1 MIRRIQALRYR
12 CLRYVDL
19 DLDRFH
25 VLIGP
30 NASGK
35 STLFDAV
42 AFLGDLV
49 RDGLESA
56 IESRTRNLQ
65 DMVWNRPE
73 SGPSF
78 ELAVEFDIPERLQER
93 LPEDGGYRRFR
104 YEIAVGEAGGDV
116 RLEAERGL
124 LTPGAGPESPPSR
137 QRSLFPDPLAA
148 PETLLEGG
156 GRPGRRTVLSKS
168 ATGSA
173 SFNLETAPRP
183 GKGWVTSIALGHQR
197 SALAN
202 LPESPDTFPVATLV
216 KRSLGESIK
225 PLFLESKRMR
235 EASPPSRRGNGF
247 APDGSSLPWT
257 VNRLREERPD
267 RYGDWMDHVRTALP
281 DLKEVGVEVRD
292 DDRHSYLKLK
302 YDTGLE
308 APSWMVSDGTLR
320 LLAMTLLAYLP
331 ESGNIY
337 LLEEPENGVHPLS
350 LDAIHDSLSSVYGA
364 QVLAATHSPDFLNRS
379 NPEQVLCLAKN
390 AAGATDVVRGTDH
403 PYFLLDC
410 GSRGRRALEILF
422 SSGLAG

>member
-56 IESRTRNLQ
+56 VESRTRNLQ
-65 DMVWNRPE
+65 DMVWNRPG

-104 YEIAVGEAGGDV
+104 G
-116 RLEAERGL
+116 
-124 LTPGAGPESPPSR
+124 
-137 QRSLFPDPLAA
+137 
-148 PETLLEGG
+148 
-156 GRPGRRTVLSKS
+156 
-168 ATGSA
+168 
-173 SFNLETAPRP
+173 
-183 GKGWVTSIALGHQR
+183 
-197 SALAN
+197 
-202 LPESPDTFPVATLV
+202 
-216 KRSLGESIK
+216 
-225 PLFLESKRMR
+225 
-235 EASPPSRRGNGF
+235 
-247 APDGSSLPWT
+247 
-257 VNRLREERPD
+257 
-267 RYGDWMDHVRTALP
+267 
-281 DLKEVGVEVRD
+281 
-292 DDRHSYLKLK
+292 
-302 YDTGLE
+302 
-308 APSWMVSDGTLR
+308 
-320 LLAMTLLAYLP
+320 
-331 ESGNIY
+331 
-337 LLEEPENGVHPLS
+337 
-350 LDAIHDSLSSVYGA
+350 
-364 QVLAATHSPDFLNRS
+364 
-379 NPEQVLCLAKN
+379 LAKS

-410 GSRGRRALEILF
+410 GSRGRRAFEILF